1 MRVSQFAVYRV
12 IAEEPAVSYPPSDDV
27 HVDQQSSQLQIFVVA
42 VLQRYRTI
50 PWSPT
55 QRQRHGKVS
64 SRQTLHS
71 VTDLRTCL
79 QAVDGECGLSQEVLV
94 IEHVDLIH
102 HKAQEGEGRVAHGE
116 LESLSGPG
124 GIQAI
129 ISWRGWIKNTT
140 CFKCAFKCTRA
151 YQESE

>member
-1 MRVSQFAVYRV
+1 M
-12 IAEEPAVSYPPSDDV
+12 
-27 HVDQQSSQLQIFVVA
+27 
-42 VLQRYRTI
+42 
-50 PWSPT
+50 
-55 QRQRHGKVS
+55 
-64 SRQTLHS
+64 
-71 VTDLRTCL
+71 TDLRTCL

-129 ISWRGWIKNTT
+129 VSWRMDKELHLLSMHLIRKLYPCLSRISMIQMELRCHAAALGKQRHDLTT
-140 CFKCAFKCTRA
+140 KRKPVLQLGSSPET
-151 YQESE
+151 S